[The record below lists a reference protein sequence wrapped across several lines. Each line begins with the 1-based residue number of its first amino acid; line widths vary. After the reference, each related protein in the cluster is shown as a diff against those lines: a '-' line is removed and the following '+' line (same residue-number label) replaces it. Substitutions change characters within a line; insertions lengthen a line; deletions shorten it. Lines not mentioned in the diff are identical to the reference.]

1 MPDNWQAERFDIVF
15 ATNGQVGIKG
25 VYENKYISLQSNG
38 NAVASSNLAAW
49 EWFVLEQFEDGFALK
64 NLHHNKYLEMYNN
77 CCIRGTTGS
86 DGTGKRF
93 SIVKLPGGVDTVP
106 PAVWQKV
113 SNQVCTGE
121 PYTRD
126 QCHLEVCNG
135 WSGLTEAGCK
145 AKCENQE
152 VSAACGHRA
161 QRQLCMAASY
171 QPNGGW
177 CQLYSSCGLLQAQ
190 SGVHV
195 HRKVDP
201 YAGMSLLQ
209 FTDSGDDTRDDRDD
223 SLLQITD
230 ADDDLTELAMA
241 LPLALINIS
250 TFQTKLA
257 PTNTSNSLDEH
268 LDTLTD
274 LVSGFY
280 AVLHKEMKD
289 DGPLYCPEGNVGL
302 IPMCIALST
311 CLLEAQVPMPQMSQM
326 LKRPTDGR
334 EKA

>member
-1 MPDNWQAERFDIVF
+1 MDA
-15 ATNGQVGIKG
+15 QVT
-25 VYENKYISLQSNG
+25 
-38 NAVASSNLAAW
+38 
-49 EWFVLEQFEDGFALK
+49 D
-64 NLHHNKYLEMYNN
+64 
-77 CCIRGTTGS
+77 
-86 DGTGKRF
+86 
-93 SIVKLPGGVDTVP
+93 
-106 PAVWQKV
+106 
-113 SNQVCTGE
+113 QVCSGE

-126 QCHLEVCNG
+126 QCHLEICNG

-171 QPNGGW
+171 QPSGGW

-195 HRKVDP
+195 LRKVDP
-201 YAGMSLLQ
+201 YGGMSLLQ
-209 FTDSGDDTRDDRDD
+209 FNTDDDIRLDRDD

-230 ADDDLTELAMA
+230 ADDDLTELGMA

-257 PTNTSNSLDEH
+257 PTNTSNSLDQH

-280 AVLHKEMKD
+280 AVLHKEMKE

-311 CLLEAQVPMPQMSQM
+311 CLLQAKVPMPQM
-326 LKRPTDGR
+326 P
-334 EKA
+334 

>member
-1 MPDNWQAERFDIVF
+1 MSFGD
-15 ATNGQVGIKG
+15 
-25 VYENKYISLQSNG
+25 
-38 NAVASSNLAAW
+38 
-49 EWFVLEQFEDGFALK
+49 
-64 NLHHNKYLEMYNN
+64 LH
-77 CCIRGTTGS
+77 
-86 DGTGKRF
+86 
-93 SIVKLPGGVDTVP
+93 
-106 PAVWQKV
+106 
-113 SNQVCTGE
+113 
-121 PYTRD
+121 
-126 QCHLEVCNG
+126 G

-152 VSAACGHRA
+152 VSASCGHRA

-171 QPNGGW
+171 QPSGGW

-195 HRKVDP
+195 LRKVDP
-201 YAGMSLLQ
+201 YGGMSLLQ
-209 FTDSGDDTRDDRDD
+209 FNTDDDDDIRLDRDD

-230 ADDDLTELAMA
+230 ADDDLTELGMA

-257 PTNTSNSLDEH
+257 PTNTSNSLDQH

-280 AVLHKEMKD
+280 AVLHKEMKE

-311 CLLEAQVPMPQMSQM
+311 CLLQAKVPMPQM
-326 LKRPTDGR
+326 P
-334 EKA
+334 